1 MGNIPHRRYLPM
13 DPQYDAGYMRSFYDT
28 YGTREWD
35 RLQRDPT
42 ALVNFHIHGYY
53 LDRFVRRGD
62 HVLDVGAG
70 PGRFTIELAR
80 LGATVVVGDL
90 SPVQLDLNR
99 EKVRDAGYEQA
110 VTARELMDIVDLSQ
124 IADASF
130 DAVVC
135 YGGPLSYVFN
145 RADQAIDELLRV
157 TKPNGYLLLSVMSL
171 AGAMRRFL
179 AGILA
184 LAQEYGAQ
192 RSIHDVLTTGNLT
205 GDINQGHPMHLYR
218 SEELLAL
225 LRQHAC
231 ECVAASAANFLS
243 PGNEAALADIV
254 ADETIWPTILAAEV
268 TLCQQPGALDGGT
281 HIIAVVKRR

>member
-1 MGNIPHRRYLPM
+1 M
-13 DPQYDAGYMRSFYDT
+13 DTLYDASYMRSFYDT
-28 YGTREWD
+28 YGSREWD

-42 ALVNFHIHGYY
+42 ALVNFHLHRHY
-53 LDRFVRRGD
+53 LNRFVRPGD

-80 LGATVVVGDL
+80 LGATVAVGDL
-90 SPVQLDLNR
+90 SPVQLELNR

-110 VTARELMDIVDLSQ
+110 VTARELMDIVDLSP
-124 IADASF
+124 IADATF

-192 RSIHDVLTTGNLT
+192 RGILDVLESGNLT

-225 LRQHAC
+225 LQQHAC

-243 PGNEAALADIV
+243 PGNEAALADCM
-254 ADETIWPTILAAEV
+254 ADKTIWQAVLAAEV
-268 TLCQQPGALDGGT
+268 ALCQQPGALDGGT
-281 HIIAVVKRR
+281 HIIAVVKRL